1 MVGGDCVYVSY
12 TLSRVVVQRN
22 HIAQIANANLETKHK
37 KTNLPIDARGYLHH
51 ITSHQ
56 MVVTNKNLKLKEKKN
71 ETKLTL
77 IHATN

>member
-1 MVGGDCVYVSY
+1 MYVSH
-12 TLSRVVVQRN
+12 TLSLVVVQRN

-37 KTNLPIDARGYLHH
+37 KLTYLSMQEAIF
-51 ITSHQ
+51 ITHQ